1 MDFDLGKEITRMP
14 RKQWSSSI
22 ASRWGLFLPPTRPSL
37 SELVVIE
44 RHLVSLAKKKRRLK
58 VAILGSTPE
67 YRDLCQEY
75 GVDYRCIEYVKSNFV
90 ALRDFMR
97 HKDTDDRVI
106 ESDWRHMKFK
116 ERFDCFLG
124 DLATTVTPV
133 SDHDAIFLQ
142 IKKHANKGALIFL
155 KTILRSNTTHL
166 SHKEIFQLYRK
177 KYRHLNPFAAVW
189 YEVMLAEY
197 DFTADT
203 MDCQIS
209 LAALRVSLQKKI
221 LTQYEFEEFEKRWT
235 ALGNFK
241 MNIPLKSAFLKK
253 AKKYFTLHSL
263 ESGTDWYRTHAPI
276 VVLRA

>member
-1 MDFDLGKEITRMP
+1 MP
-14 RKQWSSSI
+14 RKQWSSSV
-22 ASRWGLFLPPTRPSL
+22 ASQWGLFLPPTRPSI
-37 SELVVIE
+37 SELAVIE
-44 RHLVSLAKKKRRLK
+44 KYLLSLAKKKKRFK

-75 GVDYRCIEYVKSNFV
+75 GIEYRCIEYAKSNFV
-90 ALRDFMR
+90 TLRNFMR
-97 HKDTDDRVI
+97 HKDTDDRVMI
-106 ESDWRHMKFK
+106 SDWRHMAFK

-133 SDHDAIFLQ
+133 RDHDAMFSQ
-142 IKKHANKGALIFL
+142 IEKHAVKGALILL
-155 KTILRSNTTHL
+155 KTILRPSTAHL
-166 SHKEIFQLYRK
+166 SHKDIFRLYRK

-197 DFTADT
+197 DFSADT

-209 LAALRVSLQKKI
+209 LAALRASLQKKI

-241 MNIPLKSAFLKK
+241 MNIPLKKAFLKK
-253 AKKYFTLHSL
+253 AKKYFTLHTL
-263 ESGTDWYRTHAPI
+263 ESGADWYHAHAPI